1 MHCVR
6 VSKKH
11 RNITN
16 IHATCLKNRCT
27 SRIWWRNKFF
37 KYTPHLPRC
46 SFTLA
51 SLIVANLI
59 IQNVHSHQRQ
69 TQILKTH
76 SSKTILTEMIIRF
89 HCFKIF
95 ADLELPSS
103 KCIKWFYNAFFF
115 LWTHPCGVNHKDT
128 TSPAS
133 ID

>member
-1 MHCVR
+1 MKPSRKILRYSFCKSNQSIPIPELLKKNR
-6 VSKKH
+6 VALCTSVKKAQKHYKYSRNLSKKLVH
-11 RNITN
+11 IRNMVTEQI
-16 IHATCLKNRCT
+16 LQ
-27 SRIWWRNKFF
+27 
-37 KYTPHLPRC
+37 KYTPHLPSC

-95 ADLELPSS
+95 AD
-103 KCIKWFYNAFFF
+103 F
-115 LWTHPCGVNHKDT
+115 
-128 TSPAS
+128 
-133 ID
+133 